1 MKLSRC
7 SCLGLLAV
15 SAGTATA
22 LKYHGGGGLIDMRSP
37 EECSGFPMKLSLR
50 GSLEEVEK
58 TAKERYTL
66 GVKSYKDVDR
76 LFTSAATSAVTKI
89 DDKMFSYRKDDT
101 TAMLYDRG
109 SKELVAY
116 TSAVPNRHIFMSLM
130 IESTGEY
137 ALIGNNGVGNLKN
150 FPGLTVCIDDS
161 NARKEFTRLYEKEDV
176 WAKQFQDVFMKDLMV
191 KIREAGDSVMTVR
204 VDTKGYKLGDAVI
217 EVKGNDI
224 TVRTMTSEWNN
235 YLPKI
240 QRLAKDKELVFGK
253 GCMCFFILSKT
264 SAVNAELVVSSS

>member
-50 GSLEEVEK
+50 GSLEEVTK
-58 TAKERYTL
+58 TAKDK
-66 GVKSYKDVDR
+66 GVMDDIVADR
-76 LFTSAATSAVTKI
+76 LSTSVVTKI
-89 DDKMFSYRKDDT
+89 DNKMFSYRKDDT

-137 ALIGNNGVGNLKN
+137 A
-150 FPGLTVCIDDS
+150 
-161 NARKEFTRLYEKEDV
+161 
-176 WAKQFQDVFMKDLMV
+176 
-191 KIREAGDSVMTVR
+191 
-204 VDTKGYKLGDAVI
+204 
-217 EVKGNDI
+217 
-224 TVRTMTSEWNN
+224 
-235 YLPKI
+235 
-240 QRLAKDKELVFGK
+240 
-253 GCMCFFILSKT
+253 
-264 SAVNAELVVSSS
+264 

>member
-50 GSLEEVEK
+50 GSLEEVTK
-58 TAKERYTL
+58 TAKDK
-66 GVKSYKDVDR
+66 GVMDDIVADR
-76 LFTSAATSAVTKI
+76 LSTSVVTKI
-89 DDKMFSYRKDDT
+89 DNKMFSYRKDDT